1 MPPGPATPS
10 ALPVLLV
17 MATRVLMRV
26 FWASV
31 REVLLEFAAVSKRFC
46 RAVLSS
52 RGLAARRVWRTLLL
66 EVLEDEEEGWGRTVL
81 PADETVL

>member
-1 MPPGPATPS
+1 
-10 ALPVLLV
+10 

-31 REVLLEFAAVSKRFC
+31 RVGVLELAAVSRRFC

-52 RGLAARRVWRTLLL
+52 RGLAARRVWSTLLL
-66 EVLEDEEEGWGRTVL
+66 ELLEDEEEAWGRRVL
-81 PADETVL
+81 LALEEALL